1 MQKDENTTPAFIP
14 KDRHLLVP
22 DRSAHDRVAD
32 SARAELDHIYT
43 NNPPNQTKEM
53 QAAAQQHTAAPM
65 AAQQDTNPYHRTH
78 QENFDWRNY
87 HSAWQNYYQQ
97 YYQRYYWQQLHSE
110 RQKLA
115 AGKAEDAAAPPDPKN
130 QIITGA
136 DPAADQKAK
145 VAQLKQDITD
155 TVKAQATKA
164 RKSHHFVP
172 IASAVGVGLLFLFL
186 QFNSIMIA
194 QVRAYVSPGNLSNES
209 LIVDPTATA
218 NVGPEPKL
226 IIPKINVDVPV
237 DYSVKGLSEA
247 QIQTS
252 LRDGATHYNLP
263 GANALPGQVGN
274 TVILGHSSN
283 DIFNQGAYKFVFVLL
298 DRLRPGD
305 TFYLNYEGK
314 RYIYK
319 VTETKVIDP
328 TQVNELQRS
337 STKPTATLVTCT
349 PPGTALKRLVIFAD
363 QISPDPGGSAQATTP
378 QPTEETPQNATLPGN
393 EPNWLDNIWN
403 FFF

>member
-1 MQKDENTTPAFIP
+1 MQKDENTSPSIIP
-14 KDRHLLVP
+14 QDRHLLVP
-22 DRSAHDRVAD
+22 DRTTHDKVAD
-32 SARAELDHIYT
+32 SARAELDRIYT
-43 NNPPNQTKEM
+43 HNPPNQTKEA
-53 QAAAQQHTAAPM
+53 QAAATHTAAG
-65 AAQQDTNPYHRTH
+65 QTDTNPYHRTH

-97 YYQRYYWQQLHSE
+97 YYQRYYWQQLHAE
-110 RQKLA
+110 HQKLT
-115 AGKAEDAAAPPDPKN
+115 AGKAQEAAAQPDPKS
-130 QIITGA
+130 QIITGS
-136 DPAADQKAK
+136 DPAAVQKAK
-145 VAQLKQDITD
+145 VARLKQDITD
-155 TVKAQATKA
+155 TVKEQAKKA

-186 QFNSIMIA
+186 QFNSVMIA

-209 LIVDPTATA
+209 LIVDPSATA

-226 IIPKINVDVPV
+226 IIPKINVEVPV
-237 DYSVKGLSEA
+237 DYTVKGLTEA

-263 GANALPGQVGN
+263 GADALPGQAGN

-328 TQVNELQRS
+328 TQVGELQRG
-337 STKPTATLVTCT
+337 TGKPMATLVTCT

-363 QISPDPGGSAQATTP
+363 QISPDPGASTQPSAP
-378 QPTEETPQNATLPGN
+378 QPASETPQDTTLPGN